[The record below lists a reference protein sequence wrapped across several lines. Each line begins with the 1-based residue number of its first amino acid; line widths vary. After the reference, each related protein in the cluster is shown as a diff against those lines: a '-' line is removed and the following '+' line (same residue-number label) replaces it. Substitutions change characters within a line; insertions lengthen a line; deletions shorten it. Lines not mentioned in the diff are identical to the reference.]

1 MKKTPLKRSGFRK
14 KTPDEIKQAI
24 LNRTGSSLKRTPIRK
39 VGKIGKANLKAN
51 KIIREQEKP
60 QYCELSFPDCT
71 RGLFLTIAH
80 RHKRVWYKGDPELLA
95 DKNQWIVACVNC
107 HDKIEHNQELTEKVF
122 NNLRP

>member
-1 MKKTPLKRSGFRK
+1 MKRSGF
-14 KTPDEIKQAI
+14 
-24 LNRTGSSLKRTPIRK
+24 LKRNTPLRK

-60 QYCELSFPDCT
+60 EYCEVSLPDCA

-80 RHKRVWYKGDPELLA
+80 RHKRAWYKGDSELLS

-107 HDKIEHNQELTEKVF
+107 HDKIEHNQKLTEEVF
-122 NNLRP
+122 NYLRP